1 MPANPTKRG
10 SSTNVTAP
18 RGKRVEPDG
27 GAAKP
32 SEEGRVGG
40 FGSWVFHAPSRN
52 TLVIALISIALG
64 LAMATV
70 WQQNRVAP
78 ELTNARP
85 GDLVQIL
92 DRLSVEQDRLTAEI
106 TDLQRR
112 ESVLAEG
119 ATAEAIAETQARAD
133 QYAILAGVVPVTGP
147 GIDITVRDPSLS
159 LSSVAL
165 LDLVQ
170 ELRDAGAEAIS
181 INDERVTAST
191 WFADAPSGT
200 LISGVNI
207 TPPYRISAIGD
218 PRTMEVALAIPG
230 GFSESIR
237 AAGGTVSIVRSD
249 SLDILAVVPL
259 TDPQYSSP

>member
-1 MPANPTKRG
+1 MARAKTETVPEKPATTPRKRRAKSQASD
-10 SSTNVTAP
+10 SSFFA
-18 RGKRVEPDG
+18 
-27 GAAKP
+27 
-32 SEEGRVGG
+32 
-40 FGSWVFHAPSRN
+40 WLLHAPSRN
-52 TLVIALISIALG
+52 TVIIAVISLVLG
-64 LAMATV
+64 LAIATV

-78 ELTNARP
+78 ELANARP

-92 DRLSVEQDRLTAEI
+92 DRLAVEQNRLTAELS
-106 TDLQRR
+106 DLQRR
-112 ESVLAEG
+112 EEVLAEG
-119 ATAEAIAETQARAD
+119 ATAEAVAETQARAD

-147 GIDITVRDPSLS
+147 GIEITVRDPNLS
-159 LSSVAL
+159 LSSIAL

-191 WFADAPSGT
+191 WFADAPTGT
-200 LISGVNI
+200 LVSGVTI

-237 AAGGTVSIVRSD
+237 AAGGTVSIIRSD
-249 SLDILAVVPL
+249 ALDILAVVPIQ
-259 TDPQYSSP
+259 DPQYSRP